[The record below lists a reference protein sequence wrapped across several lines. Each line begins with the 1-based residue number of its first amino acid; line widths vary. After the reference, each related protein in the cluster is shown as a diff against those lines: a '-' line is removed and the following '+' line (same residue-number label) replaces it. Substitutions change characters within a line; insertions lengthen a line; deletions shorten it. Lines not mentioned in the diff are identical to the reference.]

1 FHSFQEF
8 NINNGQSVYFNNPSG
23 IENILTRVTGKNASN
38 IFGTLGVDG
47 AANLFLINPNGI
59 VFGENARLDLGGSFV
74 GTTASGLEFGEQGN
88 FSATNPQVPGL
99 LTVNPNALFFN
110 QLQGNA
116 GIINKSQ
123 ASAGISPDGIETTGL
138 RVPDGKSLLLVGGDI
153 TLDDGGLRAYEGNIE
168 LASVASLGNIGLDI
182 SGNTFSLNIPTDVER
197 GDISLANES
206 YISVF
211 GAGEGNLVI
220 NARNLE
226 ISNSFIYAGIGV
238 NSDNPNAQAGNI
250 NLNATESISLKDG
263 AVIDN
268 GVYSQG
274 NAGDIFFKASNSI
287 SLINSNIFNNIEA
300 GGVGNGGNIN
310 ITTGSLSLT
319 DGSQIQAILNSVDAE
334 NNLAGGQG
342 NAGDININVSDAIT
356 IAGIKNGFSSSIF
369 SLVNTGAVGNAGD
382 ININTGSLSL
392 AEGSEINSKTLGQ
405 GSAGNITINARQTI
419 YLDGSGEVTLADGSK
434 GTIFTRII
442 NSVNPDAVGNAG
454 NIQLNTGTLSATNG
468 AFISS
473 GTVGKGNAGNI
484 AINASDTVSFD
495 TNSYASTE
503 VFSNSVAKAGDIRV
517 KTGNLSLTNGS
528 QLSTNVLGSGNAGNI
543 FVEARD
549 SVTLDGVN
557 GNAISGI
564 QSSLLTN
571 TVGKSGDIQIA
582 TGLLSI
588 TNGASISADING
600 QGDAGDITI
609 NARDKV
615 TINGFDTSSGLL
627 SNIST
632 TGGSNSVGNGGEIS
646 ISTGE
651 LLLKNS
657 GSILTSN
664 FGTGNAGNIFLD
676 VRDSITF
683 DGRIVGD
690 KFPVPSNVSTSVK
703 NGDAGNIQI
712 NTGSLFLTDGSLINA
727 VGFSE
732 ESSNEIANAGNI
744 LINANDSIKIDGEN
758 SGLATFLLRGKG
770 KGGDIQITTGS
781 LSVTNGSSLSTTT
794 NGQGNAG
801 NIRINANDTVT
812 FDQKS
817 TA

>member
-1 FHSFQEF
+1 M
-8 NINNGQSVYFNNPSG
+8 
-23 IENILTRVTGKNASN
+23 
-38 IFGTLGVDG
+38 
-47 AANLFLINPNGI
+47 
-59 VFGENARLDLGGSFV
+59 
-74 GTTASGLEFGEQGN
+74 
-88 FSATNPQVPGL
+88 
-99 LTVNPNALFFN
+99 
-110 QLQGNA
+110 
-116 GIINKSQ
+116 
-123 ASAGISPDGIETTGL
+123 
-138 RVPDGKSLLLVGGDI
+138 
-153 TLDDGGLRAYEGNIE
+153 
-168 LASVASLGNIGLDI
+168 
-182 SGNTFSLNIPTDVER
+182 
-197 GDISLANES
+197 
-206 YISVF
+206 
-211 GAGEGNLVI
+211 
-220 NARNLE
+220 
-226 ISNSFIYAGIGV
+226 
-238 NSDNPNAQAGNI
+238 
-250 NLNATESISLKDG
+250 
-263 AVIDN
+263 
-268 GVYSQG
+268 
-274 NAGDIFFKASNSI
+274 
-287 SLINSNIFNNIEA
+287 
-300 GGVGNGGNIN
+300 
-310 ITTGSLSLT
+310 
-319 DGSQIQAILNSVDAE
+319 DGSDE
-334 NNLAGGQG
+334 
-342 NAGDININVSDAIT
+342 
-356 IAGIKNGFSSSIF
+356 
-369 SLVNTGAVGNAGD
+369 
-382 ININTGSLSL
+382 
-392 AEGSEINSKTLGQ
+392 
-405 GSAGNITINARQTI
+405 R
-419 YLDGSGEVTLADGSK
+419 TLADGSSS
-434 GTIFTRII
+434 TFFSRII
-442 NSVNPDAVGNAG
+442 NAVNPGAVGNAG
-454 NIQLNTGTLSATNG
+454 NIKLNTGTLSASNG

-473 GTVGKGNAGNI
+473 GTVGKGNTGNI

-495 TNSYASTE
+495 TNSYASSE
-503 VFSNSVAKAGDIRV
+503 VLSNSVAKAGDIRV

-582 TGLLSI
+582 TGLLSV

-683 DGRIVGD
+683 DGKIVGD

-712 NTGSLFLTDGSLINA
+712 NTGSLFLTDGSFINA

-794 NGQGNAG
+794 NGQGNAA
-801 NIRINANDTVT
+801 NIRINASDNVT

-817 TA
+817 SAFASVYENAIGDGGDIKITAGSLSFNNDSFLTTSTFGKGDAGNVIINSSTFEAVNGGQINTQTSTSGNAGNINLNIKDKITLSGTGKTRRSGLFAETSAESTGKGGSIFIDPRLVIIENGAGVSVASGGAGDAGDISLQADNLRLNNGFIAAITNSTQGGNINLQLGELLLLRNNSLISTTAGFAQAGGNGGNITINSPFIVSVPKEDSDITANAFSGNGGNIDIKSQGIFGITPRSQVTPQSDITASSETGIQGTINITNPEVDPNQGVIELPEGLVDKSNQIAQVCPQGANAAKRLSEFYITGKGSLPPSPFKPLSGRVNRTSLATLDEDTKEQEDIVIRSDRKIDSQSKEIVEAQGFMKNADGEVYLVAKLPSIIPSSNIVTSACLF